1 MFSRSLLPSASVPS
15 PKSSGI
21 RTYEKRARNPFRIR
35 TSKSLDLKSFRI
47 RTYRK
52 TPGGGGPAHSPCLLA
67 SLLHCLPASL
77 LLHSLLATFPPAVGH
92 NLLSSFLPTRRLHAI
107 MPFASPLSAAGHF

>member
-52 TPGGGGPAHSPCLLA
+52 TPGGGGPAHSPCLLPCFTA
-67 SLLHCLPASL
+67 SLLHCSSTRYSL
-77 LLHSLLATFPPAVGH
+77 LSLPPYVTTF
-92 NLLSSFLPTRRLHAI
+92 F
-107 MPFASPLSAAGHF
+107 PLSCLLVAFTP